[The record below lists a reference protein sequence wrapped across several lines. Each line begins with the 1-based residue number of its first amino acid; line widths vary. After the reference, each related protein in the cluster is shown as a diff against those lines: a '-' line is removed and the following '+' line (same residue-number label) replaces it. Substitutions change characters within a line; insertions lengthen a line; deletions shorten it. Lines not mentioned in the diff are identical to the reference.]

1 TYESTTITNTNVL
14 TRNYVE
20 NSGEMIAQNV
30 EYMRLQLIIRNNN
43 GSIRTFGIDEY
54 NDIPLTSTSTL
65 KHRPA
70 IISINLGWLVRSL
83 EKVKIYDNNEF
94 LVLDKTITAPKD
106 GYMRHVY
113 TTTVALRN
121 GGLGDVIE

>member
-1 TYESTTITNTNVL
+1 
-14 TRNYVE
+14 
-20 NSGEMIAQNV
+20 M
-30 EYMRLQLIIRNNN
+30 
-43 GSIRTFGIDEY
+43 GIDEY

-70 IISINLGWLVRSL
+70 IIGINLGWLVRSL